1 MIKKQNF
8 YFKSSNKT
16 DRIHGECWIPENK
29 KVRAVVQIAHGM
41 VEFVDR
47 YDDFARFLCKH
58 GIAVVGNDHLGHG
71 RTAASEDDWGYLGEN
86 GFAYMVDD
94 MEKLRKHF
102 SHRFPNVPYHML
114 GHSMGSFLTRYYLV
128 KYGKRIDGA
137 IIMGTG
143 YHPVPVALFG
153 KCLTKV
159 MAAVKGWRYRST
171 FVTKI
176 VFGAYNKGFD
186 SVRTDYDWI
195 SRDEAVVDKYMAEP
209 ACQFIFTLNGYHEL
223 FKGISFISN
232 KKNVDKMPKHLPIL
246 FVSGDADPVG
256 SQGDGV
262 EKIYDMF
269 ALSGME
275 NLDILFYK
283 EARHEVLNE
292 TNRKEVY
299 HDLYEWLNKEI
310 SLKR

>member
-1 MIKKQNF
+1 MPVYIH
-8 YFKSSNKT
+8 FK
-16 DRIHGECWIPENK
+16 
-29 KVRAVVQIAHGM
+29 
-41 VEFVDR
+41 
-47 YDDFARFLCKH
+47 
-58 GIAVVGNDHLGHG
+58 
-71 RTAASEDDWGYLGEN
+71 
-86 GFAYMVDD
+86 
-94 MEKLRKHF
+94 
-102 SHRFPNVPYHML
+102 
-114 GHSMGSFLTRYYLV
+114 
-128 KYGKRIDGA
+128 
-137 IIMGTG
+137 
-143 YHPVPVALFG
+143 
-153 KCLTKV
+153 
-159 MAAVKGWRYRST
+159 
-171 FVTKI
+171 
-176 VFGAYNKGFD
+176 
-186 SVRTDYDWI
+186 
-195 SRDEAVVDKYMAEP
+195 
-209 ACQFIFTLNGYHEL
+209 FTLNGYHEL

-262 EKIYDMF
+262 EKVYDMF